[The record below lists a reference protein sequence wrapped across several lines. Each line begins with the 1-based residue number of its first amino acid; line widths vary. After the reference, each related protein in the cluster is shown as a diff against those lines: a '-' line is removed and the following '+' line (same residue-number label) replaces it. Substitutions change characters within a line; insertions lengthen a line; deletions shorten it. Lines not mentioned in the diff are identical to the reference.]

1 MTDLWFNEQDGSTD
15 YIPQEP
21 LLRCIDAERHWDAQ
35 AKLETS
41 YCQLAEL
48 ELQVDEICAKNTNL
62 HERLDVLLDAFYTL
76 WLFSGSDQNV
86 PEHILNSVCYTLNMR
101 SGSPTSLALILTH
114 ILKRAGYDAQM
125 ALSQGEVMVNVAMSG
140 CESYLIDPNSGQQ
153 TWFIQAENE
162 SEKEEEPL
170 ELVIGDEAVKLYL
183 AQQKWA
189 FIAVDKFSHAL
200 SCVELL
206 MDLIGD
212 DPYERRDRGYLLN
225 QLNCPKMAKE
235 DLQFFVDECPDDPTI
250 EIIQHQIAELAD
262 HNNILH

>member
-1 MTDLWFNEQDGSTD
+1 MTDIWFEEQDGSAD

-21 LLRCIDAERHWDAQ
+21 LLRCIRAELHWDAQ
-35 AKLETS
+35 AKLEDS
-41 YCQLAEL
+41 FCQLAEL
-48 ELQVDEICAKNTNL
+48 EHQVDQLCNQYSQI
-62 HERLDVLLDAFYTL
+62 HQRLDKLLDAFYTQ
-76 WLFSGSDQNV
+76 WLFSGSDQDV
-86 PEHILNSVCYTLNMR
+86 AEYLLNSVCYTLKMR
-101 SGSPTSLALILTH
+101 SGSPTALALVLSH
-114 ILKRAGYDAQM
+114 LLQRGGFDAQM
-125 ALSQGEVMVNVAMSG
+125 ALSQGEVMVHVAISNDEG
-140 CESYLIDPNSGQQ
+140 YLIDPNSGQQ
-153 TWFIQAENE
+153 SWYITPENE
-162 SEKEEEPL
+162 KEKQEEPL
-170 ELVIGDEAVKLYL
+170 ELVLGDEAVKLYL

-235 DLQFFVDECPDDPTI
+235 DLQFFVDECPDDPAI
-250 EIIQHQIAELAD
+250 EIIEHQIAELAD